1 MPRIR
6 ELLKQ
11 GRNEELWQMCCGFI
25 DLSLEQFM
33 AIQKRLLL
41 EQIELLKSCELGRK
55 VMRGAMPETMEE
67 FREQV
72 PLTTYADYCP
82 ELLERREDMLP
93 AKPIIWQRTS
103 GRSGEYPFK
112 WVPVSYRAWQ
122 EMGSVVGAAAFF
134 ATCKRRGD
142 IAIRDGFKVLYAV
155 APPPYTF
162 GVFTHIAAEE
172 LGFEFLPPL
181 DKAEGMSFEERLR
194 EGFKM
199 ALSEGI
205 DAFYGLPGV
214 LVTIGEQFKHGSS
227 NIRLSTLLSRPR
239 ALLRLTKGLIKSKL
253 AGRTMLPK
261 DLWSLKGLTAAGT
274 DGVVY
279 NKKIEDMWGRY
290 PTNLYGGTEALLVAV
305 QTWDHEDMTF
315 VPNIDFLE
323 FIPEAEYFKWQLD
336 HGYEPKVVLLDEV
349 KAGENYEIV
358 ITNFHGGA
366 MVRYRVG
373 DMIRIMALRNE
384 KLGIEI
390 PLMAFERRADEL
402 IDIAGFT
409 RLTEKTIWQAIENTG
424 IPYQDWTVRKEVVG
438 ERPVLQLYLELGDGY
453 IASEKGMATAVH
465 QQLKKLD
472 SDYAD
477 LEGLLGLKP
486 LAVTLL
492 PEGAFKAYM
501 TARRDE
507 GADLAHLKPP
517 HINPSDK
524 VLSWLGAK
532 VKAVPEVEVA
542 AEVRSK
548 AVAGR

>member
-41 EQIELLKSCELGRK
+41 EQIKLLKNCELGRK
-55 VMRGAMPETMEE
+55 VMRGAMPESVEE

-82 ELLERREDMLP
+82 ELLERREAALP
-93 AKPIIWQRTS
+93 AKPIVWQRTS
-103 GRSGEYPFK
+103 GRSLEYPFK
-112 WVPVSYRAWQ
+112 WVPVSYMAWQ
-122 EMGSVVGAAAFF
+122 EMGAVVSATAFF
-134 ATCKRRGD
+134 ATCKGRGD

-172 LGFEFLPPL
+172 LGFQFLPPL
-181 DKAEGMSFEERLR
+181 DKSEGMSFEDRLR
-194 EGFKM
+194 EGFKL

-214 LVTIGEQFKHGSS
+214 LVAIGEQFRQGLSS
-227 NIRLSTLLSRPR
+227 VRPSTLLLQPK

-253 AGRTMLPK
+253 ASRSMLPK
-261 DLWSLKGLTAAGT
+261 DLWSLKGLAAAGT

-290 PTNLYGGTEALLVAV
+290 PTNLYGGTEALLVAL

-315 VPNIDFLE
+315 VPNINFLE
-323 FIPEAEYFKWQLD
+323 FIPEVEHFKWQLD
-336 HGYEPKVVLLDEV
+336 HEYQPKTVLLDEV

-358 ITNFHGGA
+358 ITNLHGGA
-366 MVRYRVG
+366 MVRYRIG

-384 KLGIEI
+384 KLGIDI
-390 PLMAFERRADEL
+390 PQMAFERRADEL

-409 RLTEKTIWQAIENTG
+409 RLTERVIWQAIENTG
-424 IPYQDWTVRKEVVG
+424 IPYQDWTVRKETVG
-438 ERPVLQLYLELGDGY
+438 EMPVLHLYLELKDGY
-453 IASEKGMATAVH
+453 IASEKGMSTAVH
-465 QQLKKLD
+465 NQLKKLD

-477 LEGLLGLKP
+477 LEGVLGLKP
-486 LAVTLL
+486 LEVTLL
-492 PEGAFKAYM
+492 AKGSFKAYM
-501 TARRDE
+501 AARRNE

-532 VKAVPEVEVA
+532 VKTVSKVEIA
-542 AEVRSK
+542 AGAETE
-548 AVAGR
+548 AVARR